1 MSRRRSREI
10 GSISLSALD
19 LFCCALGAFIILTAV
34 TLQYVPNL
42 SPEELYEK
50 LKQAEDRAKSAEA
63 ENESL
68 KEQVKT
74 LEESLKANRS
84 DIMIAVDTTGSMGEE
99 LDGIRREIGNL
110 VLILRKLSNDT
121 RIGFVEYKDR
131 CEGANTFRTLPLT
144 RIDEAG
150 LSRINTWLEAMRA
163 VTNCTLPNN
172 GPPEALFKAFEMAA
186 SSEWQVEPENR
197 VILLIGDNPPY
208 DEERTALIEGARQFA
223 GQGGSVSTRYSP
235 LDRPDINPQLRFN
248 ADIAAYYATVASA
261 GNGSATTNKQ
271 GGFALS
277 ILLSIAK

>member
-84 DIMIAVDTTGSMGEE
+84 DIMIAVDTTASMGEE
-99 LDGIRREIGNL
+99 VRLIRSEIGKL

-121 RIGFVEYKDR
+121 RIGFIDYKDSR
-131 CEGANTFRTLPLT
+131 CGEPVPFRVQPLT
-144 RIDEAG
+144 KIDDAG
-150 LSRINTWLEAMRA
+150 LQQINAFLDQMEAR
-163 VTNCTLPNN
+163 TNCTSNDE
-172 GPPEALFKAFEMAA
+172 PEALYEAFQRSVA
-186 SSEWQVEPENR
+186 SDWQVQPENR

-208 DEERTALIEGARQFA
+208 DEQQSALIEGARQFA
-223 GQGGSVSTRYSP
+223 AQGGVVSTRFTSDTRSP
-235 LDRPDINPQLRFN
+235 RKRDPSELETIK
-248 ADIAAYYATVASA
+248 AYYGRVASA
-261 GNGSATTNKQ
+261 GGGIAITSDE